1 MRKRAVSS
9 PEAFQ
14 KPPLVQKCSK
24 TATHLKRCNGPNGC
38 RARKCIKNRHSSRN
52 SIVLDGRYVRG
63 RGKPAARSE
72 PAPLQAATTAIVNK
86 RAPLA
91 DAPRR
96 PGPILYRVTR
106 LLSKNCAE
114 EPPALGLFLSIRTL
128 ACRSGLLPG
137 ALATSTDDLV
147 QERRLDVLDLDRR
160 CVHGAFARKA

>member
-1 MRKRAVSS
+1 MQNQNLSGAM
-9 PEAFQ
+9 PFP

-63 RGKPAARSE
+63 RGKPATHSD
-72 PAPLQAATTAIVNK
+72 PAPLQAAATAAVNK

-91 DAPRR
+91 DALRR
-96 PGPILYRVTR
+96 PGPIFCRVTR

-114 EPPALGLFLSIRTL
+114 EPPALGLFFSISTL

-147 QERRLDVLDLDRR
+147 QERRLDVLDLDGR
-160 CVHGAFARKA
+160 CVHGALARKA

>member
-1 MRKRAVSS
+1 MQNQILSGAM
-9 PEAFQ
+9 PFQ

-24 TATHLKRCNGPNGC
+24 TATHLKRCSGPNGC

-63 RGKPAARSE
+63 RGKPATRSE
-72 PAPLQAATTAIVNK
+72 PAPLQAAATATVNK

-91 DAPRR
+91 DVPRR

-128 ACRSGLLPG
+128 ACRSGLLSD
-137 ALATSTDDLV
+137 ALATSVDDLV
-147 QERRLDVLDLDRR
+147 QEGRLDVLDLDRR